1 MHGECEPHS
10 PRLLPSFSLA
20 VTAAATDKL
29 AMTKTGLLSISSW
42 IPTLGRLVITIA
54 EGRVMY
60 AGLASGYS
68 FSLQVRNAAV
78 DTTHHPPQPLEAGA
92 SGAVMNTM
100 LPMSSPAQGSDAY
113 PQAVRLWD
121 KLAVSQLRGSAV
133 NGTAT
138 IQLHLLAR
146 TALPAGVILSIT
158 GFLGVA
164 ANAEAVA
171 RGKAASPPVG
181 ALLALDYA
189 PEHAAAAALGAFATW
204 VPGIVPRPPPPAPGV
219 GFLAVCAPL
228 SLASAHFRSG
238 VLYRV
243 LAIAPCV
250 PCVAV
255 CDNVVAK

>member
-1 MHGECEPHS
+1 MHNS
-10 PRLLPSFSLA
+10 SLLPSFSLG

-29 AMTKTGLLSISSW
+29 AMTKTLAGLLSISSW
-42 IPTLGRLVITIA
+42 IPILGRLVITIA
-54 EGRVMY
+54 KGRVMY
-60 AGLASGYS
+60 AGLAAGYS
-68 FSLQVRNAAV
+68 FSLQVRNSAV
-78 DTTHHPPQPLEAGA
+78 DTQHHPPQPLEAGA
-92 SGAVMNTM
+92 HGAVINTM
-100 LPMSSPAQGSDAY
+100 LPISSPAQGSDAY

-121 KLAVSQLRGSAV
+121 KLAVSQLRGSTV

-146 TALPAGVILSIT
+146 TPLPAGVTLSIT

-204 VPGIVPRPPPPAPGV
+204 VPGIVPPPPPPAPGV
-219 GFLAVCAPL
+219 GFLAVCAPHL
-228 SLASAHFRSG
+228 LASTLSRSG
-238 VLYRV
+238 ALYRA
-243 LAIAPCV
+243 LATAPCV
-250 PCVAV
+250 PCVATFLLLCLCV
-255 CDNVVAK
+255 TT